1 MFHISIYQIKINT
14 ITNIGSLNI
23 GSAILTG
30 NQASSVESG
39 GDGGDGNGAGA
50 GNSSNGAGGSG
61 GGNGEGG
68 YVGAGNTADHAAEEV
83 HPSHPDVDA
92 GSPSV

>member
-39 GDGGDGNGAGA
+39 GDGGDGNGA
-50 GNSSNGAGGSG
+50 
-61 GGNGEGG
+61 
-68 YVGAGNTADHAAEEV
+68 DHALEEV

-92 GSPSV
+92 GAPSV